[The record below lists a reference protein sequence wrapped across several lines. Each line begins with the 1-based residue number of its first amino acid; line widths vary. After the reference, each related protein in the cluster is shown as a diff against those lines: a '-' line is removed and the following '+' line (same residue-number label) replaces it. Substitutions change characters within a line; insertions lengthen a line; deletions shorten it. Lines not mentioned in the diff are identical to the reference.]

1 MHSNEGTAIEDR
13 VQAIQKAAG
22 ELFNRRVNWAIF
34 FRDILGTHGLVH
46 KLYPDE
52 KSLADFQS
60 TADFDELQAMLEQLR
75 DINIQ
80 SPSPDEEATRV
91 ITVRLPSCLHDALKK
106 EAKAL
111 DTSMNQLCIS
121 KLLARIDAKPSNG
134 APGQAIAPDPY
145 REFGNGQAGG

>member
-1 MHSNEGTAIEDR
+1 MHSHEGTALEDR
-13 VQAIQKAAG
+13 VQVIQKAAN
-22 ELFNRRVNWAIF
+22 ELFGKRVNWAIF
-34 FRDILGTHGLVH
+34 FREILGTHGLVR

-52 KSLADFQS
+52 KSLTEFQITPEFS
-60 TADFDELQAMLEQLR
+60 ELQAMLEQLR

-121 KLLARIDAKPSNG
+121 KLLARIDAKPSPVSPAHSHRDDSHG
-134 APGQAIAPDPY
+134 DF
-145 REFGNGQAGG
+145 ENGQPTN